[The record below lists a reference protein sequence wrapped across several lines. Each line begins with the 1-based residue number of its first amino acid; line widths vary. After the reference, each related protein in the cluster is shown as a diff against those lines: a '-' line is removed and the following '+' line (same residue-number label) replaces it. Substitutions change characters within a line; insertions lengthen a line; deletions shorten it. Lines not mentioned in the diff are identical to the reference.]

1 MYNKYAILQMRRC
14 ENLKMCRYS
23 MCKCENV
30 QMCRYSMCKCE
41 NVQMCRYSM
50 CKCENVQMELIDNTA
65 DYKASKIKIRPFIHP
80 INILS
85 H

>member
-1 MYNKYAILQMRRC
+1 MVYLFSPSKDGLQMYNKYAILQMRRC
-14 ENLKMCRYS
+14 ENLK
-23 MCKCENV
+23 
-30 QMCRYSMCKCE
+30 
-41 NVQMCRYSM
+41 MCRYSM

-65 DYKASKIKIRPFIHP
+65 DYKASKIKIRPFIQP